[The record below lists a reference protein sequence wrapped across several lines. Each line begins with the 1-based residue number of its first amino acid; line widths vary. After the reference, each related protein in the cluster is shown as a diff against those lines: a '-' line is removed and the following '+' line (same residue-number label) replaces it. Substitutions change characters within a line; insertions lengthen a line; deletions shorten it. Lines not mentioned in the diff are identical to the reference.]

1 MTDDGVLTPG
11 PPDLVSLLLETDT
24 LDDFLRALARNAL
37 LMSPTADGCGVT
49 LERENRPLTVA
60 SAGIS
65 APPLDEAQ
73 YGQDDGPCL
82 EALREGHEVS
92 VSDMREEGRWNGYP
106 AFAVAAGTLSSLSL
120 PIAAHSHTAGALNLY
135 APKENGFADADL
147 SGLRALA
154 AQATGAVA
162 LAQRLS
168 DTRTFT
174 SDLQA
179 ALQSRAVIDQAA
191 GIVMNQRRCGPEEAL
206 RTLRTAS
213 QHRNVKLRDL
223 CAQLVGSVSGAP
235 PTGGPGL
242 RPRP

>member
-1 MTDDGVLTPG
+1 MSDDGVLTPR

-24 LDDFLRALARNAL
+24 LDGFLGALAQSAL
-37 LMSPTADGCGVT
+37 DLSPTADGCGVT

-60 SAGIS
+60 SAGTS
-65 APPLDEAQ
+65 APLLDEAQ

-82 EALREGHEVS
+82 QALREGDEVS
-92 VSDMREEGRWNGYP
+92 VNDMREESRWNGYP
-106 AFAVAAGTLSSLSL
+106 AFAVAAGTRSSLSL
-120 PIAAHSHTAGALNLY
+120 PIAARSHTAGALNLY

-174 SDLQA
+174 ADLEA
-179 ALQSRAVIDQAA
+179 ALRSRTVIDQAA
-191 GIVMNQRRCGPEEAL
+191 GIVMNQRRCTSEEAL
-206 RTLRTAS
+206 QTLRTAS

-223 CAQLVGSVSGAP
+223 CAQLVTSVSGGP
-235 PTGGPGL
+235 PSGGSRL